1 MLTMWL
7 ESCYGCIP
15 AFSRDMPR
23 LLSSGRDFVYLH
35 IVRRVSRLMKIPQEC
50 CNTLGV
56 LLKTNGSISPLI
68 LTRGWNGVSKCV
80 RSRLSRNMSI
90 PNIVSVIGSRSMA

>member
-35 IVRRVSRLMKIPQEC
+35 IVRRVSRLMKIPQERG
-50 CNTLGV
+50 NTLGV
-56 LLKTNGSISPLI
+56 LLKTNRFISPLI
-68 LTRGWNGVSKCV
+68 LTRGLEW
-80 RSRLSRNMSI
+80 SI
-90 PNIVSVIGSRSMA
+90 EMRKIKTFTTYVDSEYCKRY